1 MRRRNKNLR
10 RWVAVPALASLGMA
24 LVAYGQN
31 LMLEEVSLGAPAM
44 AAGNAASRGAPGP
57 KSVPGEAGGASG
69 SVDVGV
75 TNPEFGGQAPG
86 SSGPYQL
93 TPGRIR
99 STSQEEMV
107 RRARENSGREDPF
120 VGLVLPQAVAIVPVA
135 PPAMPAPRPPQ
146 HVTVRPPSIAAP
158 VTRIN
163 PATGRKEVQQQDGT
177 WVEETIY
184 ANPDE
189 PRWTVQGILNTGR
202 ESLVI
207 LEQDGVTYEAHIGEV
222 LNDGSKVVAIS
233 GSQVTLLSRG
243 KRYVKTIGGLEPQ

>member
-1 MRRRNKNLR
+1 MRRRKKNLR
-10 RWVAVPALASLGMA
+10 QWVAVPALASLGIT

-31 LMLEEVSLGAPAM
+31 LMLEEVSLAAPAEALSA
-44 AAGNAASRGAPGP
+44 AAGVAGSGKGPGGAG
-57 KSVPGEAGGASG
+57 VASG
-69 SVDVGV
+69 SVATTAG
-75 TNPEFGGQAPG
+75 NPEFGGTVPGGTAPAAQA
-86 SSGPYQL
+86 
-93 TPGRIR
+93 PGRIR
-99 STSQEEMV
+99 STSQDEMV

-135 PPAMPAPRPPQ
+135 PPAPPSQ
-146 HVTVRPPSIAAP
+146 TVAARPPSFQPVSRISP
-158 VTRIN
+158 VT
-163 PATGRKEVQQQDGT
+163 GRREVRQADGT

-184 ANPDE
+184 ANPDD

-222 LNDGSKVVAIS
+222 LNDGAKVVAIS

-243 KRYVKTIGGLEPQ
+243 RRYVKTIGGLEPQ